1 MEEKLQNLSRSQLID
16 LALKGL
22 EAEKLQQ
29 KNTQKLESRNQYL
42 ESENLRLQNK
52 VGQLSRII
60 YGQKRERFE
69 NPQQPKLPFV
79 EEPEK
84 VQEEEKQTLEK
95 ITYERKKPA
104 KQHPGRKPLPE
115 NLLVEEVVIEPEED
129 VTGMVEIGREVTEV
143 LEYKPASFYI
153 IRYIRPKYAKKNED
167 GVFVGKLP
175 ERTFKKCLAG
185 NGLLTSIM
193 VDKYVDHLPLYR
205 QIERFKREKIPISP
219 STVDGWV
226 KQVGGLLEI
235 LYDHLLRQTRRK
247 GYLQA
252 DETPIKVLDRDKK
265 GSCHL
270 GYFWVYRSPVD
281 KTVLFD
287 YQTGRSGRAAREIL
301 DGFKG
306 YLQTDGYGVYDSIA
320 ESKDIIHLNCWAHAR
335 REFDKALTNDE
346 KRAGIALAFIQ
357 ALYKV
362 EADARADALNAGERK
377 ELRLQKSLPVLNA
390 FGKWMAEEL
399 KSGEVLPKSAIGKAI
414 TYTLGRWDNLN
425 AYLND
430 GMLEIDNNL
439 IENAIRPVALGR
451 KNYLFAGSHEGA
463 KRAAVVY
470 SFFAM
475 CKTEGVNPA
484 EWLKYVL
491 DNIQNTKTGNLA
503 DLYPCNF
510 KKLGKM

>member
-1 MEEKLQNLSRSQLID
+1 MPTELQNLSQSEILA

-22 EAEKLQQ
+22 EADKLQQ
-29 KNTQKLESRNQYL
+29 KNQEKLELRNQYL
-42 ESENLRLQNK
+42 ETENLRLQTR
-52 VGQLSRII
+52 VQQLSRIL

-69 NPQQPKLPFV
+69 NPDQPKLPFA

-84 VQEEEKQTLEK
+84 VEERQKDTIEK
-95 ITYERKKPA
+95 ITYERKKPV
-104 KQHPGRKPLPE
+104 KHPGRQPLPE
-115 NLLVEEVVIEPEED
+115 HLPVEEVFLEPKED
-129 VTGMVEIGREVTEV
+129 VSGMVQIGQEVTDI

-153 IRYIRPKYAKKNED
+153 IRYIRPKYARKDQE
-167 GVFVGKLP
+167 GVAMGKLP
-175 ERTFKKCLAG
+175 ERTFDKCMAG
-185 NGLLTSIM
+185 NGLLTSII

-205 QIERFKREKIPISP
+205 QVERFKREKIPISP

-235 LYDHLLRQTRRK
+235 LYDHLLKQTRHK

-281 KTVLFD
+281 KAVLFH
-287 YQTGRSGRAAREIL
+287 YQTGRSARAAREIL

-306 YLQTDGYGVYDSIA
+306 YLQTDGYQVYDSIA
-320 ESKDIIHLNCWAHAR
+320 KSKDIIHLNCWAHAR
-335 REFDKALTNDE
+335 REFDKALSNDE
-346 KRAGIALAFIQ
+346 KRASTALGFIQ
-357 ALYKV
+357 SLYKV
-362 EADARADALNAGERK
+362 EADARQTELSTDQRK
-377 ELRLQKSLPVLNA
+377 ELRLEKSLPLLNA
-390 FGKWMAEEL
+390 FGKWMVEEL
-399 KSGEVLPKSAIGKAI
+399 QSGEVLPKSAIGKAI
-414 TYTLGRWDNLN
+414 AYTIGRWDNLN

-439 IENAIRPVALGR
+439 IENTIRPVALGR

-463 KRAAVVY
+463 KRAAIIY

-475 CKTEGVNPA
+475 CKIEKVNPA
-484 EWLKYVL
+484 HWLKHVL
-491 DNIQNTKTGNLA
+491 DNIQNIKISNL
-503 DLYPCNF
+503 DSLYPCNF
-510 KKLGKM
+510 KELSNM

>member
-1 MEEKLQNLSRSQLID
+1 MQTELQNLSQSEIIA
-16 LALKGL
+16 LALKAG
-22 EAEKLQQ
+22 KLQLEN
-29 KNTQKLESRNQYL
+29 KN
-42 ESENLRLQNK
+42 LQNK
-52 VGQLSRII
+52 YQEIEDEKLRIEDEVHNLKLKIEQLTRLL

-69 NPQQPKLPFV
+69 NPDQPKLPFA

-84 VQEEEKQTLEK
+84 LEEREQETVEK
-95 ITYERKKPA
+95 ITCERKKPV
-104 KQHPGRKPLPE
+104 KKHPGRQPLPE
-115 NLLVEEVVIEPEED
+115 HLPVQEVVIEPEED
-129 VTGMVEIGREVTEV
+129 LTGMVQIGQEVTDV

-153 IRYIRPKYAKKNED
+153 IRYIRPKYARKDQE
-167 GVFVGKLP
+167 GVAIAKLP
-175 ERTFKKCLAG
+175 ERTFDKCIAG
-185 NGLLTSIM
+185 NGLLTSII
-193 VDKYVDHLPLYR
+193 VDKYMDHLPLYR
-205 QIERFKREKIPISP
+205 QLERFKRDKIPISP

-235 LYDHLLRQTRRK
+235 LYDHLLKQTRAK

-270 GYFWVYRSPVD
+270 GYFWVYRSPAD
-281 KTVLFD
+281 KTVLFY

-306 YLQTDGYGVYDSIA
+306 YLQTDGYQVYDSIA
-320 ESKDIIHLNCWAHAR
+320 KNKDIIHLNCWAHAR
-335 REFDKALTNDE
+335 REFDRALSNDE
-346 KRAGIALAFIQ
+346 KRASIALGFIQ

-362 EADARADALNAGERK
+362 EADARQDELSTEERK
-377 ELRLQKSLPVLNA
+377 KLRLEKSLPILNA
-390 FGKWMAEEL
+390 FGQWMVEEL
-399 KSGEVLPKSAIGKAI
+399 QSGELLPKSAIGKAI
-414 TYTLGRWDNLN
+414 NYTLGRWDNLT

-463 KRAAVVY
+463 KRAAIIY

-475 CKTEGVNPA
+475 CKMEKVNPA
-484 EWLKYVL
+484 DWLRYVL
-491 DNIQNTKTGNLA
+491 DNIQNTRTGSL
-503 DLYPCNF
+503 DSLYPCNF
-510 KKLGKM
+510 KD

>member
-1 MEEKLQNLSRSQLID
+1 MQETLQNLSQTE
-16 LALKGL
+16 LAAMTLELKNEIERLHVKAQNL
-22 EAEKLQQ
+22 E
-29 KNTQKLESRNQYL
+29 T
-42 ESENLRLQNK
+42 ENLRLQNK

-69 NPQQPKLPFV
+69 NPEQPRLPFV
-79 EEPEK
+79 EEPQK
-84 VQEEEKQTLEK
+84 AQEEEKQTLEK

-115 NLLVEEVVIEPEED
+115 HLPVEEVVIEPAED
-129 VTGMVEIGREVTEV
+129 VTGMVEIGREVTDV

-153 IRYIRPKYAKKNED
+153 IRYIRPKYARKNED
-167 GVFVGKLP
+167 GVVVGKLP
-175 ERTFKKCLAG
+175 ERTFEKCMAG

-226 KQVGGLLEI
+226 KQVGGVLEI
-235 LYDHLLRQTRRK
+235 LYDHLLRQTRSK

-270 GYFWVYRSPVD
+270 GYFWVYRSPAD

-346 KRAGIALAFIQ
+346 KRAGIALTFIQ
-357 ALYKV
+357 ALYKT
-362 EADARADALNAGERK
+362 EAEARTAEPDADRRK
-377 ELRLQKSLPVLNA
+377 ELRLQKSLPILNA

-399 KSGEVLPKSAIGKAI
+399 KSGDVLPKSAIGKAI
-414 TYTLGRWDNLN
+414 AYTLGRWDNLN

-430 GMLEIDNNL
+430 GILEIDNNL

-463 KRAAVVY
+463 KRAAVIY

-475 CKTEGVNPA
+475 CKTEAVNPA
-484 EWLKYVL
+484 EWLRYVL
-491 DNIQNTKTGNLA
+491 DNIQNTKTGSLV

-510 KKLGKM
+510 KELGKM